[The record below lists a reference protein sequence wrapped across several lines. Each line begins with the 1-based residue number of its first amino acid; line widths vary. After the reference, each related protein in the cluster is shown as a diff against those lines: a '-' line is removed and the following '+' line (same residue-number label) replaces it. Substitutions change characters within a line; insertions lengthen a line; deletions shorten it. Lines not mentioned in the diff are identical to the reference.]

1 MKKEIPT
8 KDIYE
13 LKNQLIEEKNKNQIL
28 EYELEDL
35 KNKINKLT
43 QDINNIIK
51 KYQSD
56 MNKMKEKN
64 KELEKLIEKQKQEID
79 DYKFKL
85 NILSKSN
92 QAISVKPGD

>member
-1 MKKEIPT
+1 
-8 KDIYE
+8 
-13 LKNQLIEEKNKNQIL
+13 
-28 EYELEDL
+28 
-35 KNKINKLT
+35 
-43 QDINNIIK
+43 
-51 KYQSD
+51 

>member
-1 MKKEIPT
+1 MKKEIST

-13 LKNQLIEEKNKNQIL
+13 LKNQFEEKNKNQIL

>member
-1 MKKEIPT
+1 MKKEIST